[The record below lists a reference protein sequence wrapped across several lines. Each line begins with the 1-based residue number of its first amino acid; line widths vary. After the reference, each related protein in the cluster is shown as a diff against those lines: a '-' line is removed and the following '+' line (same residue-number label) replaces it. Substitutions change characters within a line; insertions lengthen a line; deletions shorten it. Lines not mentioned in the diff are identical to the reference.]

1 MLTDRQVDLPPQNPP
16 WRTRFLM
23 SKPLKVK
30 GLVTF
35 VTKIHLPFGTA
46 LLDITTSGQLNISNR
61 SHSAH
66 SGPYG
71 WPYGVLI
78 HPMNRLHSHIVG
90 LIRAGLPEIRS
101 HTQVGHWQPSR
112 YGGRQTW
119 WWRRVVVRPLH
130 SLTSASPVPP
140 LARVIRYGTWGNSHV
155 IGLDCDRR

>member
-1 MLTDRQVDLPPQNPP
+1 MGISGQNQPMQSGESTYFPPDYIP
-16 WRTRFLM
+16 RF
-23 SKPLKVK
+23 VK
-30 GLVTF
+30 GL
-35 VTKIHLPFGTA
+35 FGRPLA
-46 LLDITTSGQLNISNR
+46 GPSWWGSHASAPCTSGQLNISNR

-78 HPMNRLHSHIVG
+78 HPMDRLHSHIIG

-119 WWRRVVVRPLH
+119 WWRRAVVRPLH

-140 LARVIRYGTWGNSHV
+140 LARVIRYDT
-155 IGLDCDRR
+155 